1 MQETRPQLT
10 SAARRMQHGGHST
23 FRAGT
28 QGNGGIRVVPR
39 SAAAQSI
46 PPLLLDLDGTLVDSV
61 YEHVMAWRE
70 ALEESEIRLPNWK
83 IHRRIGMSGKL
94 FLPTLLRELGQKTTK
109 AEIQSIE
116 KIRAA
121 IFRKKIPEIRMQ
133 PGAKDLL
140 QFFENI
146 GAPWAIATSGERWQV
161 DQLLKGFDIPSQ
173 VPIITGEDVP
183 IAKPAPDA
191 FVTAAQRLGVS
202 PHDSIV
208 IGDSPWDL
216 LAAQRMKALGVGL
229 LCGGYAE
236 SELERAGAYRVYE
249 DPADLLNHIEELGIQ
264 TE

>member
-1 MQETRPQLT
+1 
-10 SAARRMQHGGHST
+10 MQHGRHST

-28 QGNGGIRVVPR
+28 QGSGGIRVVPKP
-39 SAAAQSI
+39 AAAQSL

-83 IHRRIGMSGKL
+83 IHRRIGMSGKV
-94 FLPTLLRELGQKTTK
+94 FLPMLLRELGHKTSK

-116 KIRAA
+116 KIRASV
-121 IFRKKIPEIRMQ
+121 FRKKVHEIRMQ
-133 PGAKDLL
+133 PGAKELL
-140 QFFENI
+140 QFFEKV
-146 GAPWAIATSGERWQV
+146 GVRWAIATSGERWQV
-161 DQLLKGFDIPSQ
+161 DQLLKNFDIPTQ
-173 VPIITGEDVP
+173 VPIITGDDVS
-183 IAKPAPDA
+183 IAKPAPDS

-229 LCGGYAE
+229 LCGGYAQ

-249 DPADLLNHIEELGIQ
+249 DPGDLLAHIEELGIQ
-264 TE
+264 LE